1 MAVKINFPPPKVTHH
16 TTNPPHSPDIP
27 GETTVILGD
36 SIIQNLQEYKLVKEV
51 HHRVVVKSFGGST
64 TNDVNSPERI
74 CLHIGT
80 NDLKNKEPRD
90 VVDAIVDLAR
100 TVESSG
106 EFKILISELTPRNDE
121 YKEAV
126 KSVNKLLNTFCNQPT
141 SVEAD

>member
-1 MAVKINFPPPKVTHH
+1 M
-16 TTNPPHSPDIP
+16 
-27 GETTVILGD
+27 
-36 SIIQNLQEYKLVKEV
+36 
-51 HHRVVVKSFGGST
+51 VKSFRGST
-64 TNDVNSPERI
+64 TNDINSPERI

-80 NDLKNKEPRD
+80 NDLKNKEPKD
-90 VVDAIVDLAR
+90 VVDAIFDLAR

-126 KSVNKLLNTFCNQPT
+126 KSVNKLLNTFWNQPT